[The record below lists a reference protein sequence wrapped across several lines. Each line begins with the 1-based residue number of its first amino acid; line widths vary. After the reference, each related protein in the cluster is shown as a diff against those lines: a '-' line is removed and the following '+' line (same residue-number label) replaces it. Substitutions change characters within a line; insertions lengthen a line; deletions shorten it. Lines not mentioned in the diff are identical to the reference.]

1 MTKEESLAAISH
13 LSDVIGWLQHFLNT
27 RTRDPREDREVE
39 DMLNGLVAIRESIR
53 HDYEAQNKAQ
63 AERTEDTARRRTQGA
78 KDGWEIRRAKQAS
91 KE

>member
-39 DMLNGLVAIRESIR
+39 DMLNGLVAARETIRKA
-53 HDYEAQNKAQ
+53 HEAQHELDRLLWQHTQ
-63 AERTEDTARRRTQGA
+63 AAAEARRV
-78 KDGWEIRRAKQAS
+78 
-91 KE
+91 